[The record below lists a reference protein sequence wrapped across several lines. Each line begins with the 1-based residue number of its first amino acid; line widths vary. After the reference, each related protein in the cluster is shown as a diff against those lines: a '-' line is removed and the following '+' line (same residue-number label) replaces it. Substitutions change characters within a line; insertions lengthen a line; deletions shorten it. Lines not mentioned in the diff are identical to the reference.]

1 MVLVATPHNGSDLA
15 NLAKAVGL
23 LLRTN
28 PQLGD
33 MTLHNAHLLTLAQ
46 TFLAQ
51 RALLGTPDRALKLYE
66 SEQSGLGRAN
76 VPQSLGDLLR
86 SAGAGAGA
94 GAVPACARSVRL
106 RGADRAGSGLIAPY

>member
-1 MVLVATPHNGSDLA
+1 MVLVATPHGGSDLA
-15 NLAKAVGL
+15 NLAKAVGM

-33 MTLHNAHLLTLAQ
+33 MTLHNAHLLTRAQ

-94 GAVPACARSVRL
+94 VPACARSVRL